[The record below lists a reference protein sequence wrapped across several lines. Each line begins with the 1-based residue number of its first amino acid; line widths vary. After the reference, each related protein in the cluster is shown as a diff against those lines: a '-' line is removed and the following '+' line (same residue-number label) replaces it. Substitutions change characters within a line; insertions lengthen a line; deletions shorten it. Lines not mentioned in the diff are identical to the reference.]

1 MKVIKSG
8 GESTGTADKI
18 KILTNYIKS
27 IPETIV
33 LVISAPATKEYRVT
47 ELIKQKKDIH
57 EVFNK
62 ITKELNIDFKPKLEE
77 GLHIGEHIHSQIIAR
92 YFQTQNINAIWVD
105 AKEAIEINNNEI
117 TNIKKDLF
125 KNHQV
130 YVIGGF
136 YGTESNKTV
145 TLPTGGS
152 DITAGAL
159 ASFLKVDEYQ
169 NLKEFPGVAVI
180 DPNYLTN
187 TKIIKQATYAEIR
200 EAVYRSQKSLLEP
213 TSLQHCQKNNIP
225 IIIKSL
231 TKEGE
236 TLITNTRENIPP
248 LTNIACKKGF
258 TIYKFENISLKE
270 IFNKFTERNISI
282 DMVNTENNKVS
293 VAVQGEEKRIEAEK
307 KENQTLISI
316 VGEGISKPVTLT
328 KWIKT
333 QTNPTEIYGPIL
345 GGLETEMTIFYI
357 ELFGM
362 NSIVGYAKKL
372 IDFFEKNNIPVD
384 AASTTIDSFSI
395 GTKAEIKNIN
405 EICKQIK
412 KQVGA
417 DIVSV
422 TKNGLHCKGPN
433 KDVRNITIAV
443 PQNQTKQ
450 TIEKLYNK
458 LRDYF

>member
-1 MKVIKSG
+1 
-8 GESTGTADKI
+8 
-18 KILTNYIKS
+18 
-27 IPETIV
+27 
-33 LVISAPATKEYRVT
+33 
-47 ELIKQKKDIH
+47 
-57 EVFNK
+57 
-62 ITKELNIDFKPKLEE
+62 
-77 GLHIGEHIHSQIIAR
+77 
-92 YFQTQNINAIWVD
+92 
-105 AKEAIEINNNEI
+105 
-117 TNIKKDLF
+117 
-125 KNHQV
+125 
-130 YVIGGF
+130 
-136 YGTESNKTV
+136 
-145 TLPTGGS
+145 
-152 DITAGAL
+152 
-159 ASFLKVDEYQ
+159 
-169 NLKEFPGVAVI
+169 
-180 DPNYLTN
+180 
-187 TKIIKQATYAEIR
+187 
-200 EAVYRSQKSLLEP
+200 
-213 TSLQHCQKNNIP
+213 
-225 IIIKSL
+225 
-231 TKEGE
+231 
-236 TLITNTRENIPP
+236 
-248 LTNIACKKGF
+248 
-258 TIYKFENISLKE
+258 
-270 IFNKFTERNISI
+270 
-282 DMVNTENNKVS
+282 MVNTENNKVS

-316 VGEGISKPVTLT
+316 VGEGISKPITLT

-458 LRDYF
+458 LIDYF